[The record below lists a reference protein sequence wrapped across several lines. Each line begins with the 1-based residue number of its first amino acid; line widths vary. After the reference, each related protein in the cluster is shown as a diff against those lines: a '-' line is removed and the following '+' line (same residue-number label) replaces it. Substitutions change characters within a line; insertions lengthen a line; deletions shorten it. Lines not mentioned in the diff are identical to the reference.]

1 MVTSGPAKRLTIYVD
16 EIDRIH
22 GKPVYEVILDLLYKN
37 GISGASVFRGV
48 AGYGGDG
55 VVHRA
60 KILELSDN
68 LPLKIEVLESSE
80 KLDPLLPEI
89 LQLVGKGLIE
99 VSDTTIIKATGKKE
113 N

>member
-16 EIDRIH
+16 EIDKVR
-22 GKPVYEVILDLLYKN
+22 GKPVYEAILDFLYKN

-68 LPLKIEVLESSE
+68 LPLKIEVLESAA
-80 KLDPLLPEI
+80 KLEPLMPEL
-89 LQLVGKGLIE
+89 LQMVGKGLIE
-99 VSDTTIIKATGKKE
+99 VSDTNILKVTGKD
-113 N
+113 